1 MKGKLTALSLM
12 VFSLVLSKNAFSQS
26 SDHVNVPFAFTAGS
40 AQLPAGEYLIQQK
53 SVSHYVTISDL
64 KTGKTVFVLAGDRV
78 ALPVGAPAKVVFHQ
92 YGGQHF
98 LAAIWEG
105 GGGSARTFSAT
116 GMEKQLRG
124 NQSEASKEEMI
135 ALK

>member
-1 MKGKLTALSLM
+1 MKRKLTAFSLM

-26 SDHVNVPFAFTAGS
+26 SDHINVPFAFEAGS
-40 AQLPAGEYLIQQK
+40 TQLPAGDYLIQQK
-53 SVSHYVTISDL
+53 SESHYVTIVDL
-64 KTGKTVFVLAGDRV
+64 KTGKAVFVLAGDRV
-78 ALPVGAPAKVVFHQ
+78 ALPMSAPAKVVFHQ

-105 GGGSARTFSAT
+105 GGSARIFSAT
-116 GMEKQLRG
+116 AMEKQLRG
-124 NQSEASKEEMI
+124 NQPEASKEEMI